1 MNGWKSCKND
11 SYIYIYTY
19 YLQLL
24 KFRTEHLQSC
34 AVLKWTCDFN
44 KAGYCIQWIRDG
56 EITALLAEERVP
68 SPLCLL

>member
-1 MNGWKSCKND
+1 M
-11 SYIYIYTY
+11 
-19 YLQLL
+19 QVQ
-24 KFRTEHLQSC
+24 FRTEHLQSC

-68 SPLCLL
+68 SPLYLL